1 MSLYNLALYFKKS
14 CETLFLDDDVL
25 CLQEK
30 VEHLRAES
38 ESMRRRER
46 EVLASHNADTEQR
59 VQRAVSQFQ
68 QLPQEID
75 SLRAV
80 LEMRNQEIREL
91 RSKNAEIEKQVTSS
105 FCSHLLT
112 LALF

>member
-1 MSLYNLALYFKKS
+1 
-14 CETLFLDDDVL
+14 
-25 CLQEK
+25 
-30 VEHLRAES
+30 
-38 ESMRRRER
+38 MRRRER

-91 RSKNAEIEKQVTSS
+91 RSKNAEIEKQVTSFS
-105 FCSHLLT
+105 CCTFPVALPLLN
-112 LALF
+112 ALR